1 MKIYTSII
9 CLLLIASLKS
19 LAQLT
24 TLKSNIETLCKTKKA
39 TIGVALYD
47 FKKGEILSLHGD
59 EHLPMQSVFK
69 FHIALT
75 VLDEVE
81 KGKLSLDKKIRI
93 TKKELLPNTWSP
105 LRNKYPEGDIQ
116 LSIKELMSYMV
127 SQSDN
132 NVCDILLRQLGG
144 TAIVDNYIH
153 SLGINDFSFKAN
165 EEEQAKAWD
174 VQFSN
179 WTTPVDAI
187 ELLKMVYE
195 RKILSQEHYEFLW
208 KIMIETSTCPQR
220 IKGQLP
226 QNVVVAH
233 KTGTSDT
240 NKEGVTAA
248 INDIGIIKLP
258 NGNSFAICVF
268 VSNSS
273 ETMETNE
280 KIIAD
285 IAKFAADYFSK

>member
-1 MKIYTSII
+1 
-9 CLLLIASLKS
+9 
-19 LAQLT
+19 
-24 TLKSNIETLCKTKKA
+24 
-39 TIGVALYD
+39 
-47 FKKGEILSLHGD
+47 
-59 EHLPMQSVFK
+59 
-69 FHIALT
+69 
-75 VLDEVE
+75 
-81 KGKLSLDKKIRI
+81 
-93 TKKELLPNTWSP
+93 
-105 LRNKYPEGDIQ
+105 
-116 LSIKELMSYMV
+116 
-127 SQSDN
+127 
-132 NVCDILLRQLGG
+132 
-144 TAIVDNYIH
+144 
-153 SLGINDFSFKAN
+153 
-165 EEEQAKAWD
+165 
-174 VQFSN
+174 
-179 WTTPVDAI
+179 
-187 ELLKMVYE
+187 
-195 RKILSQEHYEFLW
+195 
-208 KIMIETSTCPQR
+208 MIETSTCPQR